1 MYKVAARNAGF
12 PCCFSV
18 PEDRNAIKKEPSTLH
33 CGNRRDSSRASVE
46 LISLILEFSSFNSLE
61 RCCFEERG
69 IRLSSGTGL
78 PKKSL
83 LYPAIQIPRIYCS
96 NGQRGHNSCWSC
108 RKPSCL
114 STWSRFYRHIEI
126 KNCEVKPGNM
136 QQSVL
141 DPSESHLNKGN
152 LSWENFP
159 IKPNCREFS

>member
-69 IRLSSGTGL
+69 IRLPSGTGL
-78 PKKSL
+78 PKKVPPIS
-83 LYPAIQIPRIYCS
+83 
-96 NGQRGHNSCWSC
+96 
-108 RKPSCL
+108 
-114 STWSRFYRHIEI
+114 
-126 KNCEVKPGNM
+126 
-136 QQSVL
+136 
-141 DPSESHLNKGN
+141 SHPDTQNIL
-152 LSWENFP
+152 
-159 IKPNCREFS
+159 